1 MRYFELLNLRRE
13 PFSNSPDP
21 DLFYR
26 TKQHR
31 ECLQALEIAIRL
43 KRGLSVVTGHVGTG
57 KTTLCRQL
65 IRVLGDRQGVD
76 THLILDPS
84 FSGERE
90 FLVHINGLFGVPQ
103 EEALRAS
110 DWELRENIKAALF
123 RLAVEEDRLVVLI
136 VDEGQKMSL
145 ECLELLRELLNYE
158 TNEHKLL
165 QIVIFGQ
172 LEFEPILEAKAN
184 LADRV
189 NLRFRIGP
197 LDFQD
202 TRELIQARLA
212 MCSKDISPE
221 GLFSF
226 WALLGVYL
234 ATDGFPRQIVQLCHQ
249 ALLAVI
255 IKERP
260 RVTWGVVRSCMRW
273 RTLGVP
279 RRRRWPRI
287 LAAGLA
293 LAVLLTGA
301 GLYFAV
307 SPGELGR
314 AGQAARMVG
323 LPDPSKW
330 LASVSSWFKGPERTG
345 SLSSPAAEPEP
356 AAPGGKP
363 GVSAPQA
370 EKAASGQTG
379 SEMNQAPAPQA
390 ALAAPA
396 APGPDK
402 VQAPTVASQE
412 PKSPAKEQPGP
423 AAPQPPA
430 SNTSETPPPPARE
443 AASGPMTENDAP
455 AAPEDGV
462 PPVNPAP
469 CPCFMGVLV
478 APGAESDSVE
488 ILTAMPVERFEQS
501 FRPGPARVLVDIA
514 GQWERKAGRELQ
526 VGSARIDKV
535 RNAVHPDKLR
545 VAIYLKDASAG
556 TVQPLVEKTPRGL
569 RVILK

>member
-31 ECLQALEIAIRL
+31 ECLQSLEIAIRL

-65 IRVLGDRQGVD
+65 IRTMAERQGVD
-76 THLILDPS
+76 THLILDPY
-84 FSGERE
+84 FTDERE
-90 FLVHINGLFGVPQ
+90 FLVHLNGLFGFSQ
-103 EEALRAS
+103 EEAFRAS
-110 DWELRENIKAALF
+110 DWELRENIKTALF
-123 RLAVEEDRLVVLI
+123 RIAVEEDRMVVLI

-145 ECLELLRELLNYE
+145 ECLEILRELLNYE

-226 WALLGVYL
+226 WAFLAVYM

-279 RRRRWPRI
+279 RRRRWPRL
-287 LAAGLA
+287 LAAGLV
-293 LAVLLTGA
+293 LAVLLTGG
-301 GLYFAV
+301 GLYLTMTPSESGLAERIARVPGFSEASSWVASTVKKFKGSDGESSEVKPQAPPAV
-307 SPGELGR
+307 SAPKP
-314 AGQAARMVG
+314 A
-323 LPDPSKW
+323 PS
-330 LASVSSWFKGPERTG
+330 
-345 SLSSPAAEPEP
+345 PEP
-356 AAPGGKP
+356 AKAAPKA
-363 GVSAPQA
+363 APAQSVQA
-370 EKAASGQTG
+370 EKTAPAESVPAAQPPAPGLTSSGQTAPVQ
-379 SEMNQAPAPQA
+379 SEAAAPAQELKSPPAPSSPSPETTPAAPSTAEETPAPQA
-390 ALAAPA
+390 GETA
-396 APGPDK
+396 DK
-402 VQAPTVASQE
+402 
-412 PKSPAKEQPGP
+412 
-423 AAPQPPA
+423 
-430 SNTSETPPPPARE
+430 
-443 AASGPMTENDAP
+443 
-455 AAPEDGV
+455 
-462 PPVNPAP
+462 
-469 CPCFMGVLV
+469 
-478 APGAESDSVE
+478 
-488 ILTAMPVERFEQS
+488 
-501 FRPGPARVLVDIA
+501 
-514 GQWERKAGRELQ
+514 
-526 VGSARIDKV
+526 
-535 RNAVHPDKLR
+535 
-545 VAIYLKDASAG
+545 
-556 TVQPLVEKTPRGL
+556 
-569 RVILK
+569 